1 MAKINEVCSEMDNVL
16 ARIPRERMWHMEQQ
30 NKKSMER
37 R

>member
-1 MAKINEVCSEMDNVL
+1 MAKINEVCSEMYIVL
-16 ARIPRERMWHMEQQ
+16 SGIPRERMWYMQRQ